1 MDRRAFLKTLGRG
14 AEALGAAWLLGSA
27 VRAFAQAGTPI
38 VSPSGVATESPIP
51 SAFPDLVAVKG
62 GIAASRV
69 DAALAAAGGISRFI
83 QKGAFVVLKPNMG
96 WDVRPELAANTDPA
110 VVKRIVEL
118 CLAAGARKVVVFDH
132 TCDAWRAAYANS
144 GIERAAKDAGA
155 EIAPAHAESYY
166 QAVSNPAARTLRQA
180 KVHEL
185 ILEADVFIN
194 VPVLKNH
201 GGAGMTCAM
210 KNLMGAV
217 WDRGYFHS
225 RGLDTCIAEA
235 PLLRRPDLN
244 IVDAGKV
251 MLSGGPRGSAASRY
265 SEQRL
270 LLLSRDI
277 VAVDVASARTLG
289 PGPKA
294 FEYIGK
300 AAALGLGQSN
310 LEKLSIRRI
319 EL

>member
-1 MDRRAFLKTLGRG
+1 MDRRDFLKTLGRG
-14 AEALGAAWLLGSA
+14 AGALGAAWLLGPAS
-27 VRAFAQAGTPI
+27 RAFAQAGGTPT
-38 VSPSGVATESPIP
+38 PGAY
-51 SAFPDLVAVKG
+51 PDLVAVKG
-62 GIAASRV
+62 GSAASRV
-69 DAALAAAGGISRFI
+69 DAALAAAGGISRYVR
-83 QKGAFVVLKPNMG
+83 KGALVVIKPNMG

-132 TCDAWRAAYANS
+132 TCDSWRAAYANS
-144 GIERAAKDAGA
+144 GIERAARDAGA
-155 EIAPAHAESYY
+155 EAAPAHAESYY
-166 QAVSNPAARTLRQA
+166 QAVANPAARTLGQA

-185 ILEADVFIN
+185 VLQADVFIN

-225 RGLDTCIAEA
+225 RGLDACIAEA
-235 PLLRRPDLN
+235 ALLRRPDLN

-270 LLLSRDI
+270 LMLSSDI

-289 PGPKA
+289 PGPDA
-294 FEYIGK
+294 FEYITK
-300 AAALGLGQSN
+300 AAALGLGQPD
-310 LEKLSIRRI
+310 LAKLAVRRI

>member
-1 MDRRAFLKTLGRG
+1 MDRRDFLKTLGRG
-14 AEALGAAWLLGSA
+14 AGALGAAYFLGPA
-27 VRAFAQAGTPI
+27 ARALAQ
-38 VSPSGVATESPIP
+38 SGVS
-51 SAFPDLVAVKG
+51 SAGSGGTAPGVLPGSLPDLVAVKG
-62 GIAASRV
+62 GTSAYRV
-69 DAALAAAGGISRFI
+69 DAALAAAGGISRFVP
-83 QKGAFVVLKPNMG
+83 KGSLVVVKPNMG
-96 WDVRPELAANTDPA
+96 WDVRPEMAANTDPA

-118 CLAAGARKVVVFDH
+118 CLASGARKVVVFDH
-132 TCDAWRAAYANS
+132 TCDAWRAAYSNS
-144 GIERAAKDAGA
+144 GIERAARDAGA
-155 EIAPAHAESYY
+155 EVAPAHAESYY
-166 QAVSNPAARTLRQA
+166 QAVEGRGARTLKGA
-180 KVHEL
+180 KIHEL
-185 ILEADVFIN
+185 LLEADVFVN

-225 RGLDTCIAEA
+225 RGLDACIAEA
-235 PLLRRPDLN
+235 ALLRKPDLN

-270 LLLSRDI
+270 LILSPDI

-289 PGPKA
+289 PGPGA
-294 FEYIGK
+294 FEYIEK
-300 AAALGLGQSN
+300 AAALGLGQPD
-310 LEKLSIRRI
+310 LAKLAVKRI

>member
-1 MDRRAFLKTLGRG
+1 MDRRDFLRTLGRG
-14 AEALGAAWLLGSA
+14 AGALSAAWILGPAARAFSQTGVQAGGSA
-27 VRAFAQAGTPI
+27 GP
-38 VSPSGVATESPIP
+38 SPGSG
-51 SAFPDLVAVKG
+51 SALPDLVAVKG
-62 GIAASRV
+62 GTAASRV
-69 DAALAAAGGISRFI
+69 DAALSAAGGVSRFVR
-83 QKGAFVVLKPNMG
+83 KGALVVLKPNMG
-96 WDVRPELAANTDPA
+96 WDVRPELAANTDPG
-110 VVKRIVEL
+110 VVKRLVEL
-118 CLAAGARKVVVFDH
+118 FLAAGARKVVVFDH
-132 TCDAWRAAYANS
+132 TCDSWRAAYANS

-155 EIAPAHAESYY
+155 EVAPAHAESYY
-166 QAVSNPAARTLRQA
+166 QAVDNPAARTLKRA

-185 ILEADVFIN
+185 VLEADVLVN

-217 WDRGYFHS
+217 WDRGFFHS
-225 RGLDTCIAEA
+225 SGLDACIAEA
-235 PLLRRPDLN
+235 ALLRKPDLN

-265 SEQRL
+265 SDQRL

-289 PGPKA
+289 PGPDA

-300 AAALGLGQSN
+300 AAALGLGQPD
-310 LEKLSIRRI
+310 LGKLSIRRI

>member
-1 MDRRAFLKTLGRG
+1 MDRRDFLRTLGRG
-14 AEALGAAWLLGSA
+14 AGALGAAWLLGPA
-27 VRAFAQAGTPI
+27 ARAFAQSAGP
-38 VSPSGVATESPIP
+38 GG
-51 SAFPDLVAVKG
+51 SAAPVGGPGALPDLVAVKG
-62 GIAASRV
+62 GTAASRV
-69 DAALAAAGGISRFI
+69 DAALAAAGGVARFVR
-83 QKGAFVVLKPNMG
+83 KGALVVVKPNIG
-96 WDVRPELAANTDPA
+96 WDVRPELAANTDPG

-132 TCDAWRAAYANS
+132 TCDAWRAAYSNS
-144 GIERAAKDAGA
+144 GIEAAAKDAGA
-155 EIAPAHAESYY
+155 EVAPAHAESYY
-166 QAVSNPAARTLRQA
+166 QAVEGRGARTLKGA

-185 ILEADVFIN
+185 VLEADLFIN
-194 VPVLKNH
+194 APVLKNH

-225 RGLDTCIAEA
+225 RGLDACIAEA
-235 PLLRRPDLN
+235 VLLRKPDLN

-251 MLSGGPRGSAASRY
+251 MLSGGPRGSAGSRY
-265 SEQRL
+265 SDQRL
-270 LLLSRDI
+270 LLLSPDI

-289 PGPKA
+289 PGPDA

-300 AAALGLGQSN
+300 AAALGLGQAD
-310 LEKLSIRRI
+310 LGKLAIRRI

>member
-1 MDRRAFLKTLGRG
+1 VDRRDFIRTLGRG
-14 AEALGAAWLLGSA
+14 AGALGAAWLLGPA
-27 VRAFAQAGTPI
+27 ARTFAQAAGTAGPGA
-38 VSPSGVATESPIP
+38 PGGVPNPGAL
-51 SAFPDLVAVKG
+51 PDLVAVKG
-62 GIAASRV
+62 GSAASRV
-69 DAALAAAGGISRFI
+69 DAALAAAGGISRFVR
-83 QKGAFVVLKPNMG
+83 KGALVVLKPNMG
-96 WDVRPELAANTDPA
+96 WDVRPELAANTDPG
-110 VVKRIVEL
+110 VVKRLVEL
-118 CLAAGARKVVVFDH
+118 CLAAGARRVVVFDH
-132 TCDAWRAAYANS
+132 TCDSWRAAYTNS

-155 EIAPAHAESYY
+155 ELAPAHAESYY
-166 QAVSNPAARTLRQA
+166 QTVANPAALTLRQA

-185 ILEADVFIN
+185 VLEADVLVNI
-194 VPVLKNH
+194 PVLKNH

-217 WDRGYFHS
+217 WDRGYFHAS
-225 RGLDTCIAEA
+225 GLDACIAEA
-235 PLLRRPDLN
+235 VLLRKPDLN

-277 VAVDVASARTLG
+277 VAVDTAAARTLG
-289 PGPKA
+289 PGPDA

-300 AAALGLGQSN
+300 AAALGLGQPDLN
-310 LEKLSIRRI
+310 KLSIRRI